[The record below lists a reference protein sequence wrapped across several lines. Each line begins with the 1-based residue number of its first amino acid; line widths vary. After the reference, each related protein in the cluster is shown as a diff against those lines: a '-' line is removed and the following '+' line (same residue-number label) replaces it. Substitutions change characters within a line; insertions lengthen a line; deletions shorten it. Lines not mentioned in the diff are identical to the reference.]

1 MVAMLAVLMVDK
13 LVDEL
18 AVLTVVNLVVYSV
31 AMLVALMVDQMVDQL
46 AV

>member
-13 LVDEL
+13 LVDKL

-31 AMLVALMVDQMVDQL
+31 AMLVVLMVDQMVDQL